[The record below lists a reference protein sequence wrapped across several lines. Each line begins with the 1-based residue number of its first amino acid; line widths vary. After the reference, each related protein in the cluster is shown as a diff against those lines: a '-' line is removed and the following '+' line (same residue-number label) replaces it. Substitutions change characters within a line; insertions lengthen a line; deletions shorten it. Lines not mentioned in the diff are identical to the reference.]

1 VEIQYIESDS
11 IDTKPSNQITSDQNN
26 TDIVDKVSPNVDFNK
41 RYYMNI
47 IFSNKATLIVHKLF
61 HFHY

>member
-1 VEIQYIESDS
+1 MEIQYIESDS

-26 TDIVDKVSPNVDFNK
+26 TDKVSPNVDFNK